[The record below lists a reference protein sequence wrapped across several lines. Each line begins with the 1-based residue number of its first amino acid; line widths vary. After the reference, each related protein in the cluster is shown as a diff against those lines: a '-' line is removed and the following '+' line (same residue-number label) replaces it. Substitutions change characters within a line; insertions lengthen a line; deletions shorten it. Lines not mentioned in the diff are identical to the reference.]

1 VIVVKKS
8 TGLDMHPLFVSEHQE
23 IACLSNTLQSCIC
36 FYIFTRVFV
45 WARARARARWKIILQ
60 WGDQLFLEPDRR
72 LSNEILSINC
82 QRWPINRNCAA

>member
-45 WARARARARWKIILQ
+45 WARARARAR
-60 WGDQLFLEPDRR
+60 
-72 LSNEILSINC
+72 
-82 QRWPINRNCAA
+82 